1 MQIMVS
7 QTQASHHV
15 RAHVVRESYLC
26 ACNRKFVLLHSWDG
40 LYGGRSQK
48 CAREFAVA
56 LFSSY
61 GITFA
66 LTQTL
71 LLDVYCRIKHPS
83 CVIAS
88 SSYLP
93 LLFQFQSTVFIRN
106 FCHWSYIF
114 RDIIRSLRDCG
125 LRLDNFSQVHTT
137 LEHNIFK
144 WFCGAMFSCPPM
156 TAFSLH
162 RPRRPRPWDER
173 EGRIQ
178 KLSQGS
184 EIKTGLP
191 ELDI

>member
-1 MQIMVS
+1 MYVHMSLEKVTSVLAIANLFYCIHEMVS
-7 QTQASHHV
+7 TAVGPRNALAS
-15 RAHVVRESYLC
+15 LQ
-26 ACNRKFVLLHSWDG
+26 LHFFKLWD
-40 LYGGRSQK
+40 YFRSL
-48 CAREFAVA
+48 R
-56 LFSSY
+56 
-61 GITFA
+61 T
-66 LTQTL
+66 TL

-114 RDIIRSLRDCG
+114 RDVIRSLRDCG